1 MSDRE
6 AIPNT
11 YGPTHLVGPAV
22 YAEITDGQGAALD
35 LADAYAASLRASG
48 RAIRTIEVYRQTVAQ
63 LCAAMDPVEAKPAD
77 VEAWLAGMNV
87 APKTLGQYLVRC
99 RGFFRW
105 MIREGY
111 RESNPC
117 EAIDPPKV
125 APSLPRPL
133 PMEYLQ
139 RIWELA
145 SPKERAWIALGYFCG
160 LRAGEAIRVA
170 VEDIVDGPALRVT
183 GKGGRVRRVPLRPEV
198 LEGLTVYGWP
208 ESGRFFPTANRKSAS
223 VAIGRLLREVGAPP
237 IYTMHSL
244 RHAYGTGLYRASR
257 DIRLVQELMGHS
269 SLNTTQMY
277 VAFDDEQARWVVG
290 RLPTMVA

>member
-1 MSDRE
+1 MK
-6 AIPNT
+6 
-11 YGPTHLVGPAV
+11 YG
-22 YAEITDGQGAALD
+22 
-35 LADAYAASLRASG
+35 DAYAASLRASG
-48 RAIRTIEVYRQTVAQ
+48 RAIRTIEVYRQTVDQ
-63 LCAAMDPVEAKPAD
+63 LCAAMDPTEATPAD
-77 VEAWLAGMNV
+77 VEAWLADMNV

-105 MIREGY
+105 MVREGY

-117 EAIDPPKV
+117 DAIDPPKV

-133 PMEYLQ
+133 PIEYLQ
-139 RIWELA
+139 TMWGVA

-160 LRAGEAIRVA
+160 LRAGEAVQVA
-170 VEDIVDGPALRVT
+170 VEDIVDGPALRVI
-183 GKGGRVRRVPLRPEV
+183 GKGGRARRVPLRPEV
-198 LEGLTVYGWP
+198 LEALTAYGWP

-237 IYTMHSL
+237 IYSMHSL
-244 RHAYGTGLYRASR
+244 RHAFGTGLYRSSR

-277 VAFDDEQARWVVG
+277 VAFDDEQARWALARMPG
-290 RLPTMVA
+290 LVA